1 MRLAWLQAQTHE
13 ALRVR
18 EHLASLFRQG
28 GQPSSELVLSDHTDL
43 KDLLGFLPSRYPAKG
58 RQAQGDAIGILGL
71 AHSVLLGHREKR
83 CDRIGT
89 DRQSDVIEP

>member
-1 MRLAWLQAQTHE
+1 MQAQTLE

-18 EHLASLFRQG
+18 EHLAPLFRQG
-28 GQPSSELVLSDHTDL
+28 GQPSGALVLSGHPDL
-43 KDLLGFLPSRYPAKG
+43 KDWLGFLPRRHPAKG
-58 RQAQGDAIGILGL
+58 RQAQGDASGILGL
-71 AHSVLLGHREKR
+71 AHPVVLGRPEKR